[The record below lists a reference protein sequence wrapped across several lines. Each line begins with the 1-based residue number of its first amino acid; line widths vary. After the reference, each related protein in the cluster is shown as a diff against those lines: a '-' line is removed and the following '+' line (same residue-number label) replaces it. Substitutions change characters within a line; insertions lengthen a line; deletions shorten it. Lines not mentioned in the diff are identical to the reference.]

1 MKISIP
7 FIKLPFFEKKER
19 KEEKEPIE
27 FSPQRD
33 IISSDINVIGILSGK
48 GGCGKSIISTNIIVL
63 LSALLDKNQGVMG
76 VDLDIINGTLT
87 SLLLSLTP
95 DILREDDSVSSI
107 DYMVEEP
114 TEFKA
119 YKLEFPPNK
128 VLSIQVAKRKD
139 LGVAVKN
146 IYILPAKK
154 ATISYEVKLS
164 RLTRLTNEE
173 VRNSLHTLYYNIVSF
188 SKRNNIR
195 YVILDFPPLRAD
207 TRNVYEGVFGIL
219 DLLPNFILVSSLDY
233 AAVHGL
239 VSLISRK
246 YSFVKPRTLGF
257 IINMYKSG
265 YEEMAERIKN
275 YIENIYGEGK
285 VYFIRDDP
293 RWRVTI
299 VPPITLGDPSE
310 GAHYDLIKMCIK
322 FGILSRE
329 IVKKKLNIDIH

>member
-1 MKISIP
+1 MKISVP
-7 FIKLPFFEKKER
+7 FIKLPFFEKKGR
-19 KEEKEPIE
+19 KEEKEVIE
-27 FSPQRD
+27 FPSQRE
-33 IISSDINVIGILSGK
+33 IISDTNVIGILSGK

-76 VDLDIINGTLT
+76 VDLDITNGTLT

-95 DILREDDSVSSI
+95 DILRNDDGVSSI
-107 DYMVEEP
+107 DYIVEEP

-119 YKLEFPPNK
+119 YKLEFPPK
-128 VLSIQVAKRKD
+128 RILSIQVAKRKD

-146 IYILPAKK
+146 IFILPGKK
-154 ATISYEVKLS
+154 ATISYEIRLSQLAKLS
-164 RLTRLTNEE
+164 IEE
-173 VRNSLHTLYYNIVSF
+173 VRNSLHMLYHNIISF
-188 SKRNNIR
+188 AKRNNIK
-195 YVILDFPPLRAD
+195 YVIFDFPPLRAD

-239 VSLISRK
+239 ISLITRK

-293 RWRVTI
+293 RWRVTMI
-299 VPPITLGDPSE
+299 PPITLGDPSE
-310 GAHYDLIKMCIK
+310 GAHYDLIKICVML
-322 FGILSRE
+322 GIISRE